1 MYLEM
6 TRGFGGRFHPR
17 PTFLHFSPFSVFL
30 HNYALCSFI
39 SKNRPFARRHHHWRR
54 GNACWRHHLWR
65 QHFHTWQLMCRV
77 PGGRR
82 HRSWRRPPC
91 RRRKSCQGGWLHRPW
106 RRPPLYRS
114 NWSTRPP
121 PNSSSRRLSPL
132 PELAA
137 ATPGA
142 PATALTAP
150 ELAASFPAP
159 GAPAPEPGAPVAAAP
174 APSPLGVP
182 RSPRPAALPRA

>member
-1 MYLEM
+1 
-6 TRGFGGRFHPR
+6 
-17 PTFLHFSPFSVFL
+17 
-30 HNYALCSFI
+30 
-39 SKNRPFARRHHHWRR
+39 
-54 GNACWRHHLWR
+54 
-65 QHFHTWQLMCRV
+65 MCRV

-91 RRRKSCQGGWLHRPW
+91 RRRKSCQGGRRHRSW

-142 PATALTAP
+142 PAPAAP
-150 ELAASFPAP
+150 ELAAPGGAPAPKLAASFPKP
-159 GAPAPEPGAPVAAAP
+159 SAPAPEPAP
-174 APSPLGVP
+174 
-182 RSPRPAALPRA
+182 PRPPPLPRAHQPVSRRIGMSTPTSQADISSFEELE